1 MVNSKKSS
9 DSEIFLNWPFLYPG
23 LGHRDPPRPGPQ
35 GPGAKRLIFFFKS
48 RVLSKRQGL
57 IFKKTYTVWH
67 SLQIVWRR
75 QNSTDNFCIEL
86 GKKINLTWK
95 IVNKKSKIAIKPY
108 FLLSIY
114 DGMGWF
120 WIVSTHWS
128 RILPSRT
135 AKVDIFSDFHGFW
148 WFFQKFG
155 LRAPEIAFL
164 SFPVLPKRA
173 CPKGVPVE
181 PMSK

>member
-86 GKKINLTWK
+86 GKIFELDFKNRQ
-95 IVNKKSKIAIKPY
+95 KKSKIAIKSNFYYPNHTLKTCLGSV
-108 FLLSIY
+108 FHSASI
-114 DGMGWF
+114 
-120 WIVSTHWS
+120 
-128 RILPSRT
+128 
-135 AKVDIFSDFHGFW
+135 
-148 WFFQKFG
+148 
-155 LRAPEIAFL
+155 
-164 SFPVLPKRA
+164 
-173 CPKGVPVE
+173 
-181 PMSK
+181 

>member
-1 MVNSKKSS
+1 MGFWQNISKTHIKTGS
-9 DSEIFLNWPFLYPG
+9 DK
-23 LGHRDPPRPGPQ
+23 PRMENMMD
-35 GPGAKRLIFFFKS
+35 FFKS
-48 RVLSKRQGL
+48 RVLSKRQGS

-173 CPKGVPVE
+173 CPWDWACARNKIDMAKKCNV
-181 PMSK
+181 